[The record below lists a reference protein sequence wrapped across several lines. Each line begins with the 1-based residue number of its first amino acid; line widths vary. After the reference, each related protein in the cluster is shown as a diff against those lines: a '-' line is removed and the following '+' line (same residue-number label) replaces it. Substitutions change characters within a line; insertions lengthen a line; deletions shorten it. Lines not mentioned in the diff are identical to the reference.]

1 VYFNTKYTEHRFVN
15 PRFIFMAAHLFEP
28 QAVTMTISTEE
39 RAFFVAMG
47 ERISALRR
55 THNVT
60 QVQLA
65 EALGVSQQTLQSYE
79 VGRRRIPVSAL
90 PVVAHTLS
98 VSLDE
103 LFGESKPAG
112 RGKRGPAPQWQQQI
126 EAVAQLPKA
135 QQQLV
140 SRMIKVVIAEAGA
153 R

>member
-1 VYFNTKYTEHRFVN
+1 
-15 PRFIFMAAHLFEP
+15 MAAYLLEP
-28 QAVTMTISTEE
+28 QAATMTISSEE

-47 ERISALRR
+47 ERIAALRR

-103 LFGESKPAG
+103 LFGENKPAT
-112 RGKRGPAPQWQQQI
+112 RSKRGPAPQWQQQI
-126 EAVAQLPKA
+126 EAVAQLPKS
-135 QQQLV
+135 QQQFV
-140 SRMIKVVIAEAGA
+140 SRMIETVLAQASA